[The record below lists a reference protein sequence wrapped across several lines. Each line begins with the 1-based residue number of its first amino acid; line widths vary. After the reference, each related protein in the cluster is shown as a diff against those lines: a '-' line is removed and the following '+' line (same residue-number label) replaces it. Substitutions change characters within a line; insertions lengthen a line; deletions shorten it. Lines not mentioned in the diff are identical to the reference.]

1 MDISKTIAELR
12 EERARID
19 DAIAS
24 LEKLSARRAPRRGR
38 PPAWS
43 SLSGISVSESRNVKA
58 KAAGAQPPPTD

>member
-24 LEKLSARRAPRRGR
+24 LERLSARRAPRRGR

-43 SLSGISVSESRNVKA
+43 SLSGLSVSESRNVT
-58 KAAGAQPPPTD
+58 KAATAQPPPTD